1 MYFKCDVFAKIRYRR
16 KIHII
21 FMYSSNA
28 RERLVEV
35 NHTLEHVGITPDD
48 IELLAEK
55 ADNEDIRLAREVA
68 TNLQNRA
75 LKQLADHRVE
85 NRDYFLPDSH
95 DLEFEQTPIPDRVV
109 GALALLGTSEQRLSR
124 LEWAIHP

>member
-1 MYFKCDVFAKIRYRR
+1 
-16 KIHII
+16 
-21 FMYSSNA
+21 MYSSNA